1 MPTYDYEC
9 GSCRHVFEVFE
20 NMTAPGVRDCPKCGK
35 GKARR
40 RIGIGAGLVFKGSGF
55 YKTDSRG
62 PDAGLPEKSIK
73 ETDEKFKDTK
83 AKIDSMAEKGDKS
96 YPKASGR

>member
-1 MPTYDYEC
+1 MPVYEYEC
-9 GSCRHVFEVFE
+9 EKCACHFDVRQGFHDEPTASCPECGESGRRCMVPV
-20 NMTAPGVRDCPKCGK
+20 GV
-35 GKARR
+35 
-40 RIGIGAGLVFKGSGF
+40 IFKGAGF

-62 PDAGLPEKSIK
+62 PEAAIPEKSIK
-73 ETDEKFKDTK
+73 ETDDKFKDTK

>member
-1 MPTYDYEC
+1 MPIYEYEC
-9 GSCRHVFEVFE
+9 ATCGCHFELKQSYSE
-20 NMTAPGVRDCPKCGK
+20 ESKADCPECGDA
-35 GKARR
+35 ARR
-40 RIGIGAGLVFKGSGF
+40 CFVPVGIIFKGGGF

-62 PDAGLPEKSIK
+62 PEAGLPEKSIK

>member
-1 MPTYDYEC
+1 MPVYEYEC
-9 GSCRHVFEVFE
+9 ASCNCRFEKRQRFE
-20 NMTAPGVRDCPKCGK
+20 DEPNAECPECGDA
-35 GKARR
+35 ARR
-40 RIGIGAGLVFKGSGF
+40 CVVPVGVIFKGSGF

-62 PDAGLPEKSIK
+62 PEAAIPEKSIK

-96 YPKASGR
+96 YPKAAGR